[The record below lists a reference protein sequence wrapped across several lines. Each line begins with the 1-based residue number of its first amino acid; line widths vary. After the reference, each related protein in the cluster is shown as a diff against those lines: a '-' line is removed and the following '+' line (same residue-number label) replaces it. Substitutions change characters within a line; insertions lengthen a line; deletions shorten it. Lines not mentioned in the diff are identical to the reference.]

1 MDITSNQDTAAA
13 TEEELRAILQQ
24 DEYAQYAD
32 TTQVRNANG
41 RIIGGNGF
49 DGADDQL
56 TVSFSTEATFNKLLT
71 YRAGGVP
78 KYSDQDF
85 ITITTPG
92 DNKLVVHTPVTEYH
106 IWRFPIEHAHFKKG
120 QGELVTGM
128 PIALWPYLT
137 PSQIRELNNANV
149 RTVEQIAGLSDS
161 NAGAFAGFYSLK
173 DKAKQFLSLAG
184 DKAAQGKLQAELDVR
199 DRAHKNEIA
208 ALKEQMEQMFQ
219 LMQAKDEA
227 KIVATTEPVAEAPQ
241 KVAKTK

>member
-1 MDITSNQDTAAA
+1 MKIESTQIAAA
-13 TEEELRAILQQ
+13 ASEEELRAILQQ

-32 TTQVRNANG
+32 TTQIRNANG

-56 TVSFSTEATFNKLLT
+56 TVTFSTEATFNKLLT

-128 PIALWPYLT
+128 PIALWPYLS
-137 PSQIRELNNANV
+137 PSQIRELNNASV

-173 DKAKQFLSLAG
+173 AKAKEFLSLAE
-184 DKAAQGKLQAELDVR
+184 DKAAQGKLQAELDQR
-199 DRAHKNEIA
+199 DHAHKNEIA

-219 LMQAKDEA
+219 LMQSQAEA
-227 KIVATTEPVAEAPQ
+227 KKSEPVPDAVEASP
-241 KVAKTK
+241 KATRTK